1 MRRLYKSKDT
11 FFLSILVFFLFV
23 GVTPA
28 YAQSQTPSSAKAGII
43 ESKILDEKE
52 KNIAE
57 FEEKTKVKPAIDI
70 EDQRQNLETTAG
82 KKVHI
87 EKFVLNG
94 ITKFKPEDFVSFLSQ
109 YKNTNL
115 GLSEFNEIALYI
127 QQYYRS
133 KGYITTF
140 VYVPDQKI
148 NEATVEIRVIE
159 GYLGDIQVEDEKYSD
174 KEFIREKF
182 AAQEG
187 ETLLYQDLMQGLK
200 RVNANP
206 DRTVKAVLV
215 KGDKPETTDI
225 ILKVNDR
232 FPRHMYLEYDNRGTK
247 YTGKSRIG
255 LGYIDNNVFGSDEML
270 SLKLLK
276 SNERLT
282 GGSMDYN
289 IPVSLNNARLGG
301 YFSYVQTEIV
311 KEFKELNAEGKA
323 LSAGVYLSNPIINKE
338 HTRGILTWG
347 FDVKDSRNY
356 ILNTQTSDDDLSIFK
371 VTFSLDTDDING
383 GTFFSNEVDYGIPEF
398 AGSLGRN
405 DPEASRLGS
414 GGEFTKYIMQLKRQQ
429 NLPFSSYLLLSG
441 RSQYSPDKLVSGEQ
455 FYIGGMDTV
464 RGYSELAFMGDY
476 GYNLNLELRT
486 PLFILP
492 KRIPWQKKIQMVY
505 FWDFGQGYLRDPLV
519 GEKKSESLMSS
530 GAGLRFNFWKNF
542 YLRMDLGFPIDPTP
556 EDKSKYEL
564 HIWGHLDLF

>member
-1 MRRLYKSKDT
+1 MP
-11 FFLSILVFFLFV
+11 V
-23 GVTPA
+23 

-43 ESKILDEKE
+43 ESKILDESE
-52 KNIAE
+52 KKMAG
-57 FEEKTKVKPAIDI
+57 FEEKTKVKPGIGI
-70 EDQRQNLETTAG
+70 EDQRLNLETTAG
-82 KKVHI
+82 QKVYI

-94 ITKFKPEDFVSFLSQ
+94 ITKFEPEDFVPFLSK
-109 YKNTNL
+109 YRNTNL
-115 GLSEFNEIALYI
+115 GLEEFNQIALFI

-148 NEATVEIRVIE
+148 KEATVEIKIIE
-159 GYLGDIQVEDEKYSD
+159 GYLGNIVVEDTKYSD
-174 KEFIREKF
+174 KEFIRERF
-182 AAQEG
+182 AVKEG
-187 ETLLYQDLMQGLK
+187 ETVLYQDLMQGLK
-200 RVNANP
+200 RVNTNP

-225 ILKVNDR
+225 SLKVNYR
-232 FPRHMYLEYDNRGTK
+232 SPKHMYLEYDNRGTK
-247 YTGKSRIG
+247 YTGESRLG
-255 LGYIDNNVFGSDEML
+255 LGYIDNNVFGFDEML

-276 SNERLT
+276 SNERLI

-289 IPVSLNNARLGG
+289 IPVSLNNARFGG
-301 YFSYVQTEIV
+301 YLSYVQTEIV

-323 LSAGVYLSNPIINKE
+323 LTAGIYLSNPLIDEE
-338 HTRGILTWG
+338 HLRGILTWG
-347 FDVKDSRNY
+347 FDIKDSQNY
-356 ILNTQTSDDDLSIFK
+356 ILNTQTSNDDLSIFK
-371 VTFSLDTDDING
+371 VNFSLNRDDIYG
-383 GTFFSNEVDYGIPEF
+383 GTFFSNELDYGIPDF
-398 AGSLGRN
+398 AGSLERN
-405 DPEASRLGS
+405 DPGASRIGS

-429 NLPFSSYLLLSG
+429 NLPLSSYLLLSC

-464 RGYSELAFMGDY
+464 RGYPELAYMGDY

-492 KRIPWQKKIQMVY
+492 KKIPWQKKIQMVY
-505 FWDFGQGYLRDPLV
+505 FLDFGQGYLRDPLV

-530 GAGLRFNFWKNF
+530 GAGLRFNLWKNF
-542 YLRMDLGFPIDPTP
+542 YLRMDLGFPINPDR
-556 EDKSKYEL
+556 EDKSKSEL